1 MKNVAIL
8 GSTGSIGRQTLEVI
22 SRYPERFRVLAL
34 AAGKQVDCLIEQA
47 LRFSPRLVSVA
58 TRELADEVRRRL
70 PSTIRVCYGEEGLLE
85 VATHPECHFLLSGI
99 LGSVGLKPTLAA
111 IRAGIPIGLANKE
124 TLVSAGHLVMREAER
139 RGVPVLPVDTEHSA
153 IFQALHGQ
161 SRKDVRTVILTASGG
176 ALRHLRREQ
185 LEHVT
190 IEDVL
195 RHPTWSMGAKITVDS
210 ATMMNKG
217 LEVIEAHWLFGMPFD
232 KIKVL
237 IHPES
242 IIHSMV
248 EFVDGALLAQLGL
261 PDMRIPIQYALTYP
275 ERLMHVERR
284 FLTFEE
290 TVTLHLQSVDMQRYP
305 ALSLAYEAGRAGGI
319 FPAVLNAAN
328 EEAVQSFL
336 SGKLP
341 FHRIEQVIE
350 TVLQQCPSEPEPSL
364 EAVLEAD
371 LWARR
376 MAKDAI
382 RTLVSA
388 CS

>member
-139 RGVPVLPVDTEHSA
+139 RGVPVLPVDSEHSA